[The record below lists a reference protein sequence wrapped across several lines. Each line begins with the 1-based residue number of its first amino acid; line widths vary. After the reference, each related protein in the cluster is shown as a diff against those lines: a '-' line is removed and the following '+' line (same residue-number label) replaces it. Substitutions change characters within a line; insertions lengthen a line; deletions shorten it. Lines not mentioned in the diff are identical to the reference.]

1 VIDPAGTVTGG
12 DPGLSGASHSGSHG
26 MTPAG
31 EPTRAM
37 LGRLARALG
46 IVIAFWWLATG
57 LIVAQQ
63 RDGVTRALA
72 ALGSVGLALVG
83 IRLAHRARHDATAGG
98 ATRSFLGGALL
109 WAWAQVAFY
118 GGWMVGPVT
127 ALPGGQ
133 APTWALAVAAVRST
147 AYAEVAAAFALAAAI
162 LATRDEPPAGA
173 SRGLEGSVAPG
184 EATNRTAIWTVLAF
198 WITHETAKL
207 NVFLGVA
214 NPGSR
219 FLPDRLAFLRAFF
232 GPPANSPLLVVTVVA
247 LAWATGWLCVRAWRA
262 TRPFDAQRAALLATL
277 VGLATLE
284 HALLAL
290 PADVP
295 LWDVFLRARGY

>member
-1 VIDPAGTVTGG
+1 VIDPAGTVTSG
-12 DPGLSGASHSGSHG
+12 DPGLSGAARPGAHG
-26 MTPAG
+26 MTPAT
-31 EPTRAM
+31 ESTRAIVV
-37 LGRLARALG
+37 RFARALL

-72 ALGSVGLALVG
+72 ALASVVLAVVG
-83 IRLAHRARHDATAGG
+83 IRLASRARGDETAGG

-118 GGWMVGPVT
+118 GGWMVGPATVMP
-127 ALPGGQ
+127 AGR
-133 APTWALAVAAVRST
+133 APTWALALAAVQST
-147 AYAEVAAAFALAAAI
+147 AYAEIAAAAALVAAI
-162 LATRDEPPAGA
+162 LATRVDGA
-173 SRGLEGSVAPG
+173 A
-184 EATNRTAIWTVLAF
+184 EATNRTAVWTVVAF
-198 WITHETAKL
+198 WVTHETAKL

-219 FLPDRLAFLRAFF
+219 FLPGRLAFLRGFF
-232 GPPANSPLLVVTVVA
+232 GPPTNSPLLVLTVVA

-262 TRPFDAQRAALLATL
+262 TRPFEAQRAALLATL